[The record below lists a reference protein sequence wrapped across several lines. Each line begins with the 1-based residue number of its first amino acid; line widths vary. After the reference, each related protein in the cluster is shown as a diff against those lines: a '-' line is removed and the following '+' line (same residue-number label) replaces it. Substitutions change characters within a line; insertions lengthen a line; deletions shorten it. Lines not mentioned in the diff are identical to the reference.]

1 MLNHFNTHS
10 FKHVENTVIK
20 GLDFRD
26 TSGVLPEQHNL
37 VNSGV

>member
-1 MLNHFNTHS
+1 MLKHFNKHL
-10 FKHVENTVIK
+10 FKHAENTVIK

-26 TSGVLPEQHNL
+26 TSGVLSEQHSL